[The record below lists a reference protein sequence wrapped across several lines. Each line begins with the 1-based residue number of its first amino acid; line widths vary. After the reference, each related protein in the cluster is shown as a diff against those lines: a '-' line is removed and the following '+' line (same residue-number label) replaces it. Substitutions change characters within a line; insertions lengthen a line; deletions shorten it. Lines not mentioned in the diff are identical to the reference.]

1 MVVISGEGSGEME
14 WEGYIQ
20 LCMFTL
26 YMRMYI
32 HNVLFLKLSDGHT
45 SPPVLVSITFF
56 VLIQHIVTEYLLC
69 V

>member
-1 MVVISGEGSGEME
+1 MAVISGEESGETE

-26 YMRMYI
+26 YMHMYI
-32 HNVLFLKLSDGHT
+32 HNTLFLKLSDGYT
-45 SPPVLVSITFF
+45 TPPVLFSITFF